1 MRKTRIQ
8 HARAHPAVAVNPNI
22 LSVTGLNFEG
32 LVFATAFSSFV
43 ATLMMALWAN
53 IPFGVWPGMGMN
65 AYFAYTIVGFKG
77 TGYPVKRVMFAVFIE
92 GVIFIIISLLDLR
105 RPLIKIFPNWLLKA
119 VMAGIGLFL
128 THIGL
133 QAGNG
138 IDIIRDNAAVL
149 VDVTILEAPYAGRVW
164 VGIAIF
170 ILMATLIVL
179 RVPGAIMIG
188 ILTGTFFCW
197 ILEAAESP
205 QFTYQPMCCLG
216 EVSYPPTGS
225 AHPDNNGWYP
235 KPTGGWM
242 PKPTCVDAK
251 FVQPGDEVLGTYG
264 NWSING
270 EPHMGAL
277 EFKGNGEGRNSA
289 FNGDCSNMCFAIMA
303 SWPGFAYFCLPWPDS
318 PQPPVQI
325 STGCWSGM
333 AYKENDASITASIK
347 GASFEPATN
356 KGDYSAS
363 LGPYTQVDG
372 FGEGCIGGAGR
383 IPRTFKHPT
392 AFASAPKAEVAGDIV
407 SPWPGWFGCPEAT
420 PGVENSGCFAGDIA
434 GGTIAAFD
442 TEDLTMDNF
451 GRPLITLLFLDFIGT
466 AMFLYAAADL
476 TGLVDPEKPDNFQGC
491 YAAFMAD
498 AVGTFFG
505 GLMGTSSVTTYGESM
520 AGVYEG
526 GRTGLTALVI
536 AFCNFLCIFLTPF
549 IASIPTIATGPALM
563 MVGVFMIE
571 GVKGLLPEHRAS
583 RKTLVLSL
591 MQSCPITPHRRH
603 RLDRLLSGHPLALLH
618 HASAP
623 HVQDRGRRARRDS
636 DLLLPPA
643 LHLPLHPVHP
653 TDLASASG
661 VHEEVRGKPIPR
673 QEPDEEA

>member
-1 MRKTRIQ
+1 
-8 HARAHPAVAVNPNI
+8 
-22 LSVTGLNFEG
+22 
-32 LVFATAFSSFV
+32 
-43 ATLMMALWAN
+43 
-53 IPFGVWPGMGMN
+53 
-65 AYFAYTIVGFKG
+65 
-77 TGYPVKRVMFAVFIE
+77 
-92 GVIFIIISLLDLR
+92 
-105 RPLIKIFPNWLLKA
+105 
-119 VMAGIGLFL
+119 
-128 THIGL
+128 
-133 QAGNG
+133 
-138 IDIIRDNAAVL
+138 
-149 VDVTILEAPYAGRVW
+149 
-164 VGIAIF
+164 
-170 ILMATLIVL
+170 
-179 RVPGAIMIG
+179 
-188 ILTGTFFCW
+188 
-197 ILEAAESP
+197 
-205 QFTYQPMCCLG
+205 
-216 EVSYPPTGS
+216 
-225 AHPDNNGWYP
+225 
-235 KPTGGWM
+235 M